1 MHACM
6 HIYILHTYIHTY
18 LLVGNLMQR
27 TYCMYCLV
35 GGLRLVAVSAVG
47 IAYHFLIAEVTANE
61 AKYLKATHCTQGMC
75 RMYCMYQRFSFYYH
89 FFPVSPT
96 VCPFT
101 CR

>member
-1 MHACM
+1 MHA
-6 HIYILHTYIHTY
+6 HAYIYSYIYIH
-18 LLVGNLMQR
+18 
-27 TYCMYCLV
+27 TYCMYCLL

-89 FFPVSPT
+89 FFPVIRT

-101 CR
+101 FLLKVTQ

>member
-1 MHACM
+1 
-6 HIYILHTYIHTY
+6 
-18 LLVGNLMQR
+18 MQR

-89 FFPVSPT
+89 FFPVIPT